1 MNGLQNVSDA
11 FPFSLGHV
19 QLTYFCSWVDVAESC
34 DREAISNMYCAPGES
49 FTRVTTK
56 ATSLCARLSV
66 FVCMFLRI
74 EVYEGLIF
82 CRHAG
87 P

>member
-1 MNGLQNVSDA
+1 MNSLQNVSDA

-49 FTRVTTK
+49 FTHKSNFSDVHV
-56 ATSLCARLSV
+56 LCLC
-66 FVCMFLRI
+66 VCL
-74 EVYEGLIF
+74 
-82 CRHAG
+82 
-87 P
+87 